1 MLTRCVGLDLLPS
14 SPALAG
20 AEVELVGMLA
30 RETRLRQSLHQIRQ
44 RYDFVLLDTPPSLGM
59 LTVNALTAA
68 DGVVIPV
75 QCEYL
80 PLEGL
85 TQLLKTVELVRQ
97 RLNPDLII
105 RGLVLTMYDVRT
117 NLSRQVVDE
126 IRQHFPATALHSVIP
141 RSVKL
146 SEAPS
151 YGEPISLYAPES
163 KGAMAYSALCREM
176 LETEWD

>member
-1 MLTRCVGLDLLPS
+1 MNKPDNASKP
-14 SPALAG
+14 PAAHCHS
-20 AEVELVGMLA
+20 AYP
-30 RETRLRQSLHQIRQ
+30 TRLRQALVKIRL
-44 RYDFVLLDTPPSLGM
+44 RYDFILLDTPPSLGM

-68 DGVVIPV
+68 DGVIIPV

-85 TQLLKTVELVRQ
+85 AQLLSTVELVRQ

-117 NLSRQVVDE
+117 NLSRQVVEE
-126 IRQHFPATALHSVIP
+126 IRQHFPSTVLRSIIP

-151 YGEPISLYAPES
+151 YGEPISIYAPDS
-163 KGAMAYSALCREM
+163 KGALAYAALSRDI
-176 LETEWD
+176 LESEWS